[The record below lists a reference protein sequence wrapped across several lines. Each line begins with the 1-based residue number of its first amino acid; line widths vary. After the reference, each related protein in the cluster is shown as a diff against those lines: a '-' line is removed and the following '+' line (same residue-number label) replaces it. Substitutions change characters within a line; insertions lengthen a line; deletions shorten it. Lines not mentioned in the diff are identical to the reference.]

1 MGRMR
6 LTVVGC
12 AGSFPGADSP
22 ASCYLLEA
30 DGFRL
35 VLDLGNGAL
44 GALQKYIGLFD
55 VDAIALSHLHADHCV
70 DLYSYAIA
78 RTYAPGGA
86 RDPIPVYGPAGTRAR
101 IAGIHGP
108 GDDGGLMERFDF
120 TTLAP
125 GTREIGPF
133 EVTAAHMNHPVEAFG
148 FRIRHGGRSVAY
160 SGDTGPTD
168 ALVPLARDTDVLLC
182 EASFVDGPDL
192 PPDLHLSGRQAA
204 RYAEAAG
211 AGQLLL
217 THLQAWNEPR
227 VTLEEAAAAFGGDVA
242 LARPGQV
249 IDLKPRESR

>member
-1 MGRMR
+1 MR

-35 VLDLGNGAL
+35 VVDLGNGAL

-55 VDAIALSHLHADHCV
+55 ADAIVLSHLHADHCV

-86 RDPIPVYGPAGTRAR
+86 RQPIPVYGPAGTRER
-101 IAGIHGP
+101 IAAIHGP
-108 GDDGGLMERFDF
+108 GDNDGLMSRFAF
-120 TTLAP
+120 ETLAP
-125 GTREIGPF
+125 GNLGIGPL
-133 EVTAAHMNHPVEAFG
+133 EVTTAHMNHPVETFG
-148 FRIRHGGRSVAY
+148 FRFTHGGRSIVY

-168 ALVPLARDTDVLLC
+168 ALIPLAQGANVLLC
-182 EASFVDGPDL
+182 EASFIDGPDL

-204 RYAEAAG
+204 RYAANAG
-211 AGQLLL
+211 VGQLVL
-217 THLQAWNEPR
+217 THLQAWNEPDQ
-227 VTLEEAAAAFGGDVA
+227 TLREATPAFDGGLV
-242 LARPGQV
+242 LAHAGQV
-249 IDLKPRESR
+249 IDLTPDDSR

>member
-30 DGFRL
+30 EGFRL
-35 VLDLGNGAL
+35 VADLGNGAL

-55 VDAIALSHLHADHCV
+55 ADAIALSHLHADHCV

-78 RTYAPGGA
+78 RTYGPGGA
-86 RDPIPVYGPAGTRAR
+86 RDPIPVYGPVGTRTR

-108 GDDGGLMERFDF
+108 GDAEGLMERFTF
-120 TTLAP
+120 GTLAP
-125 GTREIGPF
+125 GPLEIGPF
-133 EVTAAHMNHPVEAFG
+133 EVTAARMNHPVEAFG
-148 FRIRHGGRSVAY
+148 FRFEHGGRSIVY

-168 ALVPLARDTDVLLC
+168 ALVPLAKGADVLVC
-182 EASFVDGPDL
+182 EASFTDGPDL

-204 RYAEAAG
+204 RYAAQAG
-211 AGQLLL
+211 VGKLVL
-217 THLQAWNEPR
+217 THLQAWNDPR
-227 VTLEEAAAAFGGDVA
+227 ETFADAAAEFGGDVV
-242 LARPGQV
+242 LAHPGQV
-249 IDLKPRESR
+249 IDLKPHESR

>member
-1 MGRMR
+1 MR

-35 VLDLGNGAL
+35 VVDLGNGAL

-86 RDPIPVYGPAGTRAR
+86 KDPIPVYGPAGTRER

-108 GDDGGLMERFDF
+108 GEDGGLMERFNF
-120 TTLAP
+120 HTLAP
-125 GTREIGPF
+125 GTRDIGPF
-133 EVTAAHMNHPVEAFG
+133 EVTTAHMNHPVETFG
-148 FRIRHGGRSVAY
+148 FRITHADGSVAY

-168 ALVPLARDTDVLLC
+168 ALVPLAKGANVLLC
-182 EASFVDGPDL
+182 EASFIDGPDL

-204 RYAEAAG
+204 RYAAAAG
-211 AGQLLL
+211 VGQLLL
-217 THLQAWNEPR
+217 THLQAWNEPHA
-227 VTLEEAAAAFGGDVA
+227 TFQEAATTFGGSLV

>member
-1 MGRMR
+1 MGRMH

-12 AGSFPGADSP
+12 AGSVPGADSP

-30 DGFRL
+30 DGFQL

-44 GALQKYIGLFD
+44 GALQKYTGLFD

-78 RTYAPGGA
+78 RTYPPGGA
-86 RDPIPVYGPAGTRAR
+86 KAPIPVYGPAGTRAR

-108 GDDGGLMERFDF
+108 GDGDGLMDRFDF
-120 TTLAP
+120 ETLTP
-125 GTREIGPF
+125 GTRQIGPF
-133 EVTAAHMNHPVEAFG
+133 EVTTAHMNHPVETFG
-148 FRIRHGGRSVAY
+148 FRITHDGRAVAY

-168 ALVPLARDTDVLLC
+168 ALVPLAKDADVLLC
-182 EASFVDGPDL
+182 EASFIHGPKL

-204 RYAEAAG
+204 RYAERAG

-217 THLQAWNEPR
+217 THLQAWNSPR
-227 VTLEEAAAAFGGDVA
+227 VTLDEAAAVFSGDLV
-242 LARPGQV
+242 LAYPGQV
-249 IDLKPRESR
+249 IDLTPRESR

>member
-12 AGSFPGADSP
+12 AGSFPGANSP

-35 VLDLGNGAL
+35 VVDLGNGAL

-78 RTYAPGGA
+78 RTYAPGGV
-86 RDPIPVYGPAGTRAR
+86 RDPIPVYAPAGAR
-101 IAGIHGP
+101 ERIGRIHGV
-108 GDDGGLMERFDF
+108 GDEDGLTDRFDF
-120 TTLAP
+120 RTLTP
-125 GTREIGPF
+125 GRLEIGPF

-148 FRIRHGGRSVAY
+148 FRFTHGGRSVVY

-168 ALVPLARDTDVLLC
+168 ALVPLAKGANVLLC
-182 EASFVDGPDL
+182 EASFVHGPDL

-204 RYAEAAG
+204 RYAAQAG
-211 AGQLLL
+211 VGQLVL
-217 THLQAWNEPR
+217 THLQAWNEPQ
-227 VTLEEAAAAFGGDVA
+227 TIFHEAATTFGGGLI
-242 LARPGQV
+242 LAYPGQV